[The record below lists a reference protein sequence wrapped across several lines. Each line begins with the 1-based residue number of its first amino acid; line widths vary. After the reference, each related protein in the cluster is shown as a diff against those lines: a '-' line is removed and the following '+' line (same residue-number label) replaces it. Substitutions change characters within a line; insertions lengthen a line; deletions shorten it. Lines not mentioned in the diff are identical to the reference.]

1 MYADAAG
8 AELPSERSHA
18 KVKMT
23 IRQENAAEE
32 VLGPDNTSG
41 QQWDSWFA
49 VFGPRNA
56 AGHPAALFDPRT
68 GVIDHAIAEQ
78 YQKYDLGALLRA
90 EPGKYGLTLLQRC
103 RIIVGDQDNYYLNE
117 AVALL
122 KADVEKLSFFQFPE
136 GQHGYVKILPGLDH
150 GSVFMS
156 PELRGI
162 PQEMLDH
169 LALHKLL
176 DSK

>member
-1 MYADAAG
+1 
-8 AELPSERSHA
+8 
-18 KVKMT
+18 MT
-23 IRQENAAEE
+23 IQQENAAEE
-32 VLGPDNTSG
+32 VLGADNTSG

-56 AGHPAALFDPRT
+56 AGHPAALFDPKT

-78 YQKYDLGALLRA
+78 YRAYDIGELVRK

-103 RIIVGDQDNYYLNE
+103 RIIIGDQDNYYLNE
-117 AVALL
+117 AVSLF

-136 GQHGYVKILPGLDH
+136 GQHGYIKIVPGLDH
-150 GSVFMS
+150 GTVFMS
-156 PELRGI
+156 KEMQAI

-169 LALHKLL
+169 LAAHMLL
-176 DSK
+176 GGK